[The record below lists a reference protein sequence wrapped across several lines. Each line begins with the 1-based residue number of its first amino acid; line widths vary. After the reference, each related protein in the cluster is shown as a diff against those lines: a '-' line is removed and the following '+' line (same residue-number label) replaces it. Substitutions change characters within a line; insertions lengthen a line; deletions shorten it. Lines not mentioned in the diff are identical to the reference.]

1 MQAAQILIA
10 GAGPTGLV
18 LAISLARRGIPFRII
33 DKSNA
38 PGQASRALVVH
49 ARTLEFY
56 RQLGFAEDV
65 VASGIKLAAI
75 HLREGGKEAGAFA
88 LNDMGE
94 GLSPFPF
101 ALCFP
106 QDDHERLLVAK
117 LQALGVAVEWGTE
130 LREFSQN
137 PTRVLAVLHNG
148 QREEVIEVAYLC
160 GCDGA
165 RSLVR
170 ETLNLGFPGGTYNQ
184 KFFVADV
191 KIDSVSQNDIFLNL
205 GADTFVLMMPVRS
218 SGMQRLVGIIPK
230 PSAQLDN
237 LSFEDVR
244 ASTEGVLGL
253 HVDHVNWFSSYHV
266 HHRVAERF
274 RADRCF
280 VLGDAAHIHS
290 PVGGQGMNTGIG
302 DAINLSW
309 KLAEVLQN
317 RAGAS
322 LLDTYEQERIA
333 FARALVST
341 TDRAFQGLVNQGRT
355 GRVLRTWIMPHL
367 VPFLFSFKAVRRAM
381 FRTISQVHIHYRDSA
396 LSQGRAGRV
405 RGGDRL
411 PWAESS
417 ESDNFAPLNSLAWQV
432 HVYGIANA
440 AFTQQLTVLNLPLHT
455 FAWTRA
461 TEKAGFQ
468 QDAAYLVRP
477 DGYVALA
484 LPDQDASSLKSF
496 LTKHGLTFFSGI

>member
-18 LAISLARRGIPFRII
+18 LALSLSRRGIPFRII
-33 DKSNA
+33 DKNKA

-56 RQLGFAEDV
+56 QQLGFAEEV

-75 HLREGGKEAGAFA
+75 HLREAGKEAGSFA

-94 GLSPFPF
+94 GVSPFPF

-106 QDDHERLLVAK
+106 QDDHERLLAAK
-117 LQALGVAVEWGTE
+117 LQALGITVEWGTE
-130 LREFSQN
+130 LREFSQD
-137 PTRVLAVLHNG
+137 TARVLAVLHNG
-148 QREEVIEVAYLC
+148 QREEAIEVAYLC

-191 KIDSVSQNDIFLNL
+191 KIDSVSQDDIFLNL

-218 SGMQRLVGIIPK
+218 SGMQRLVGIIPA
-230 PSAQLDN
+230 SFAQLDN

-253 HVDHVNWFSSYHV
+253 HVNHVNWFSSYHV
-266 HHRVAERF
+266 HHRVAARF

-302 DAINLSW
+302 DAVNLSW
-309 KLAEVLQN
+309 KLADVLQN
-317 RAGAS
+317 RAAAS
-322 LLDTYEQERIA
+322 LLDTYEPERIA

-341 TDRAFQGLVNQGRT
+341 TDRAFEGIVNQGRT
-355 GRVLRTWIMPHL
+355 GRTLRTWIMPHVVSIL
-367 VPFLFSFKAVRRAM
+367 SSFKAVRRAM
-381 FRTISQVHIHYRDSA
+381 FRTISQVHIHYRHSA
-396 LSQGRAGRV
+396 ISQGRAGQV
-405 RGGDRL
+405 QGGDRL
-411 PWAESS
+411 PWINSFP
-417 ESDNFAPLNSLAWQV
+417 SDNFAPLTSLAWQV
-432 HVYGIANA
+432 HVYGEAKA
-440 AFTQQLTVLNLPLHT
+440 AFTQQLTALNLPLHT
-455 FAWTRA
+455 FAWTLA
-461 TEKAGFQ
+461 TKRAGFQ

-484 LPDQDASSLKSF
+484 VSDQAADSLNLF
-496 LTKHGLTFFSGI
+496 LTKRGLKFLRSF